1 MVSRLDSFSP
11 AAYGGGA
18 MGQSR
23 YDVHTEGRFGKYLQV
38 CGQTVLVLRKEREGR
53 EQKVQSFADVICG
66 LSRRAAGGV
75 KLYARG
81 SVVLRPSG

>member
-1 MVSRLDSFSP
+1 
-11 AAYGGGA
+11 

-53 EQKVQSFADVICG
+53 EQKVQSFADVLCG
-66 LSRRAAGGV
+66 WSRRWRSEIIRSGERGIAAV
-75 KLYARG
+75 RLMKLCDRHCVCG
-81 SVVLRPSG
+81 IVSS